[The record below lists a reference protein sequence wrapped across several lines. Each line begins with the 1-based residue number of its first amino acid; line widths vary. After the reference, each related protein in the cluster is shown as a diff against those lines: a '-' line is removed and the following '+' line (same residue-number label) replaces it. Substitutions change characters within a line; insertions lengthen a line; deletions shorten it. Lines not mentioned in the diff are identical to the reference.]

1 MSDHRAVTR
10 IEVRLYDPAFEAAT
24 QDVYTRA
31 TLWTMSWS
39 TTADSPD
46 DALQRDALHRVGIR
60 ELRNQV
66 AAVIRRAAAGERI
79 IITVDGHP
87 AAQLGPLSPVGSPTI
102 DDLVTAGLV
111 RPPQRHDRP
120 DAPDPVDPPIDAR
133 SGTVLDEL
141 RGG

>member
-1 MSDHRAVTR
+1 VSD
-10 IEVRLYDPAFEAAT
+10 ELAA
-24 QDVYTRA
+24 A
-31 TLWTMSWS
+31 
-39 TTADSPD
+39 
-46 DALQRDALHRVGIR
+46 RDRVGIR

-66 AAVIRRAAAGERI
+66 AAVVRRAESGERI
-79 IITVDGHP
+79 VITVDGRP
-87 AAQLGPLSPVGSPTI
+87 VAQLGPLEPIAAPTL

-111 RPPQRHDRP
+111 RPPRRADRP